1 MKKYLFISLLV
12 MPLLLSCSKE
22 EYESFGDLYGTVT
35 DSKTGD
41 LLPNVTVI
49 LSPGGI
55 TKVTGTD
62 GLFEFKDLEP
72 QQYTITVQK
81 TGYDTN
87 RKNVTVVVGERI
99 EANIT
104 MKVIN

>member
-1 MKKYLFISLLV
+1 MKAKLFFCLLA
-12 MPLLLSCSKE
+12 LTLFLSCKKE
-22 EYESFGDLYGTVT
+22 EYVSYGSIYGTVT

-55 TKVTGTD
+55 TKITGND
-62 GLFEFKDLEP
+62 GLFEYNDLDPE
-72 QQYTITVQK
+72 QYTITVQK
-81 TGYDTN
+81 KGYSTN
-87 RKNVTVVVGERI
+87 RKTISVIVGEKV

-104 MKVIN
+104 MTATE

>member
-1 MKKYLFISLLV
+1 
-12 MPLLLSCSKE
+12 MPLLFSCSKE

-62 GLFEFKDLEP
+62 GLFEFKELTP

-81 TGYDTN
+81 TGYNTN
-87 RKNVTVVVGERI
+87 RKSISVIVGEKV

-104 MKVIN
+104 MSVTN

>member
-1 MKKYLFISLLV
+1 MKTKLFLCLLA
-12 MPLLLSCSKE
+12 LTLFLSCKKE
-22 EYESFGDLYGTVT
+22 EYASYGSIYGTVT
-35 DSKTGD
+35 DSKSGN

-55 TKVTGTD
+55 TKITGND
-62 GLFEFKDLEP
+62 GLFEYNDLDP

-81 TGYDTN
+81 DGYNTN
-87 RKNVTVVVGERI
+87 RKTITVIVGEKV

-104 MKVIN
+104 MAATE